1 MLTLFNG
8 FRRPQV
14 VSLILLLLIL
24 VALIGVLTLFNGF
37 RRPQVVSLILLLLLL
52 LSLILLLTLRFL
64 GFVDCYE
71 RKLVFNNITDWTK
84 NT

>member
-52 LSLILLLTLRFL
+52 LLLLSLILLLTLRFL

-71 RKLVFNNITDWTK
+71 RKLVFK
-84 NT
+84 